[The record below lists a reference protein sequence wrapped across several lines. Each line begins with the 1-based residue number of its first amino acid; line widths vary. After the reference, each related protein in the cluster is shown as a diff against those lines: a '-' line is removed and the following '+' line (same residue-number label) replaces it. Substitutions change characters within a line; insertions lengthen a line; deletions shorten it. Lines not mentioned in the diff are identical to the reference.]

1 VDFRRFV
8 ANISTAWSKGAS
20 LADFARLMVWTYSVV
35 LRATSPP
42 REWTIRF
49 RYPAP
54 IGRLR
59 LRLRSNAGSDAFT
72 HSEIFE
78 HQYYRLP
85 LPAPPAT
92 ILDLG
97 ANIGLTT
104 IFLGRTF
111 PAARMACI
119 EPVPENMRLLKE
131 NLSLNGIDA
140 EVFSAAIDIE
150 DGTTA
155 MQRDAFDHKHRIA
168 LATDLPSDSRFDVS
182 AISMSTV
189 LRRLGWG
196 RIGLLKIDIEGHEEV
211 LLSERCEWL
220 NLVDAICLEFH
231 HEDGK
236 TKLTRLAE
244 SFSFSPPQ
252 QLPGGIWFLS
262 RSAKLELAACPAP
275 GALDLI

>member
-8 ANISTAWSKGAS
+8 TNISTAWSKGAS
-20 LADFARLMVWTYSVV
+20 LADFARLMVWIYSGA
-35 LRATSPP
+35 LIATVPP
-42 REWTIRF
+42 REWTICF

-59 LRLRSNAGSDAFT
+59 LRLRSNAGADAFT

-85 LPAPPAT
+85 LAAPPAT

-104 IFLGRTF
+104 IFFGRTF
-111 PAARMACI
+111 PTARLACV
-119 EPVPENMRLLKE
+119 EPVPENLRMLKQ
-131 NLSLNGIDA
+131 NLTMNGIDA

-168 LATDLPSDSRFDVS
+168 LATELPSDSQFNVS
-182 AISMSTV
+182 TISISTV
-189 LRRLGWG
+189 LTCLGWG

-220 NLVDAICLEFH
+220 NSVDAICLEFH

-236 TKLTRLAE
+236 AKLTRLAE
-244 SFSFSPPQ
+244 RFSFNRPQ

-262 RSAKLELAACPAP
+262 RSVKQEPEASRLWERS
-275 GALDLI
+275 I